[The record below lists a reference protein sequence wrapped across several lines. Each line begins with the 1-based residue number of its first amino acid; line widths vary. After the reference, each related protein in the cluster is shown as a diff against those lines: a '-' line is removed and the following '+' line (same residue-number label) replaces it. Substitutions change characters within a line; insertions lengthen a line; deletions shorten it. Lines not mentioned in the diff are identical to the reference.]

1 MSAPQNRFSRIAIA
15 APIAWRFPRQSSVA
29 CRRRQRGVTLLE
41 LILALTLTVMILGA
55 VTLAINLNLRT
66 LDRRRN
72 EVEEAQLARA
82 VLRMIADDL
91 RSAVQQE
98 EVDFSSVE
106 SMASGIGDVGALA
119 SSLTG
124 SAGAAGGGAAGGGA
138 AGGGAG
144 SSSAAGAGAGATA
157 AADSSSQDI
166 AATAAPPDV
175 PGLYGNQSEMQVDV
189 SRLPRV
195 DEYST
200 MVTADGTTKIPSDVK
215 TVAYYVRSQPL
226 NGTASTP
233 DTVTPGLNSQGSGL
247 VRRELPRV
255 VTNYAIQN
263 ATGEQMLQGGDL
275 IAPEVSEIQFRYF
288 DGQQWLS
295 EWDSQAMQGLPLAV
309 EVVIVVQP
317 AEVLK
322 QVANGQPLANAAVP
336 GATPF
341 IYRSVVRVPSA
352 QLVKQAAASSTD
364 TSGAASNGTG
374 TGGSTP

>member
-1 MSAPQNRFSRIAIA
+1 MTDVYPTCSKGMTPAAYRLPHAPRGSR
-15 APIAWRFPRQSSVA
+15 RVFTRSTKRV
-29 CRRRQRGVTLLE
+29 RGVTLLE

-72 EVEEAQLARA
+72 EVEEAQLGRA

-91 RSAVQQE
+91 RSAVQHE

-106 SMASGIGDVGALA
+106 QMASGAGGMGALA

-124 SAGAAGGGAAGGGA
+124 
-138 AGGGAG
+138 GAG
-144 SSSAAGAGAGATA
+144 SMGSGSASNSSGQGGASAAAGTGTT
-157 AADSSSQDI
+157 DSSTQDI
-166 AATAAPPDV
+166 AESSAPPDV
-175 PGLYGNQSEMQVDV
+175 PGLYGNQYEMQVDV

-200 MVTADGTTKIPSDVK
+200 MITAEGITKIPSDVK
-215 TVAYYVRSQPL
+215 TVAYYVRSQPV
-226 NGTASTP
+226 NGNASTT
-233 DTVTPGLNSQGSGL
+233 DAVTPGLNAQGAGL
-247 VRRELPRV
+247 IRRELPRA
-255 VTNYAIQN
+255 VTNYALQN

-275 IAPEVSEIQFRYF
+275 IAPEISEIAFRYF
-288 DGQQWLS
+288 DGSQWLS

-317 AEVLK
+317 AEVIRK
-322 QVANGQPLANAAVP
+322 MAEGATLAESATA

-341 IYRSVVRVPSA
+341 IYRSVVRIPSSS
-352 QLVKQAAASSTD
+352 LVKQSAPTTESSGT
-364 TSGAASNGTG
+364 TSSGSGGTA
-374 TGGSTP
+374 P